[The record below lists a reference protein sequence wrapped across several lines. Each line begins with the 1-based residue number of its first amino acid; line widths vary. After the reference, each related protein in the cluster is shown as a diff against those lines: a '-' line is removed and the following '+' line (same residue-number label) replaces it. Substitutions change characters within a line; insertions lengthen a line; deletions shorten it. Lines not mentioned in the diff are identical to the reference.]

1 MKNNA
6 DGLIVSKTSLLP
18 ICAEISQIRLDATIE
33 IAFAVFFKIVQF
45 LRYASKW
52 RIFMKRKMINGV
64 IAMILILML
73 IINLMPDMVVAL
85 ENIETLNGEVNLD
98 FHKSSQIDEGILEID
113 GYHWEEASKTLT
125 INGIKKFGIVILPQN
140 CEVTVNVQ
148 GDDNYIE
155 NLQFKNKDIG
165 IDAPIKVTFSGKG
178 TLTVKERINMY
189 GADNSSFVVADGVE
203 FIAESGIGIGASGGV
218 NSTMTV
224 NGTLIV
230 QTINEVDAGISA
242 GMLRVGSTGKLS
254 VSGNKG
260 IWLNGINIDNN
271 MTFENAFYIEE
282 GGQFISDCTEFGIA
296 VNFGNCGYGCSV
308 EDVTDKEAEKMLVVP
323 EIDLPVGC
331 KVRVAKS
338 KAYGEKGE
346 EYYGCAITIAHEKAD
361 LKIDDNGRIVGSA
374 SSINIKFH
382 NHVLTNI
389 PSKSATCIQ
398 DGNKEYWI
406 CNECM
411 RVYSDEQGTTL
422 ISIDTTVILA
432 LGHDFT
438 GDFNAYNENSHWHI
452 CKRENCDATDEYQD
466 HHFVKYE
473 YNDDA
478 NYFADGTETAVCD
491 AIGCTQTHT
500 RIKENSKLIDSTAP
514 TGEIK
519 VNKNSFKTFINTI
532 TFGIF
537 CNDKYDVTIMA
548 EDNETGIEHIEYY
561 ISKIA
566 LSKTDI
572 EHIEN
577 WTAYK
582 SFSIENEGK
591 YIIYAKITNK
601 VDGVAYISSDGMV
614 IDKTAPAIIGIEN
627 GKTYCQEVTFTI
639 ADDNIDYITID
650 GEMVSNVRA
659 VNYTLIADGQKHT
672 VKVCD
677 KARNES
683 VCTVTVNNGH
693 TFAQYVLN
701 GDATCME
708 DGTETAKCN
717 FCEEKNTRTAVGSKH
732 NHTMTY
738 HEAKKATCTKE
749 GNVEYWSCSECG
761 KNYDSENGSNVLD
774 NVITAIDSNNH
785 TLVYHE
791 ARKATCK
798 ENGNKEY
805 WSCDNCGKFFS
816 NVAGTKE
823 IIQADIIILALGHD
837 FTGDFNAYNE
847 NSHWHICKR
856 ENCDATDEYQD
867 HHFVKYEYNDD
878 ANYFAD
884 GTETA
889 VCDAIGCTQTH
900 TRIKENSK
908 LIDSTAPTGEIKVN
922 KNSFKT
928 FINTITFGIFC
939 NDKYDVTIMA
949 EDNETGIEHI
959 EYYISKIALSKTDI
973 EHIENWTAYKS
984 FSIENEGKY
993 IIYAKIT
1000 NKVDGV
1006 AYISSDGMVIDK
1018 TAPAIIGIENGK
1030 TYCQE
1035 VTFTIAD
1042 DNIDYITIDGEMVS
1056 NVRAV
1061 NYTLIADGQK
1071 HTVKVCD
1078 KARNESVCTVTV
1090 NNGHTFAQYVL
1101 NGDATCM
1108 EDGTETAKCNFCEEK
1123 NTRTAV
1129 GSKHN
1134 HTMTYHEAKKAICTK
1149 EGNVEYWS
1157 CSECGK
1163 NYDSENNGSV
1173 LDNVITA
1180 IDPNNHTLVYHEAK
1194 KATCT
1199 KEGNVEYWSCSECG
1213 KNYDSENNGSVLDN
1227 VITAIDSN
1235 NHTLVYHEAK
1245 EATCKENGNKEYWNC
1260 DNCGKY
1266 FADATGT
1273 KEITE
1278 TGIIIPAAGHNY
1290 GKPVFNWSDDGK
1302 TCKVTFICEN
1312 DDTHTITN
1320 DGKITSMIKT
1330 NATCTKN
1337 GMISYI
1343 ITVEFE
1349 NKIYTDIKDVI
1360 IPPIPHNIEIQ
1371 NSKKETCMKEGYEGD
1386 KFCTIC
1392 GEIIEKGTIIP
1403 KLNHSYKDGQCTVCG
1418 LTDPDF
1424 KLDELVN
1431 SSQIPENS
1439 PQTSDSSKLIL
1450 WFVLLFI
1457 TGGSFAGAVSCGGKK
1472 K

>member
-1 MKNNA
+1 
-6 DGLIVSKTSLLP
+6 
-18 ICAEISQIRLDATIE
+18 
-33 IAFAVFFKIVQF
+33 
-45 LRYASKW
+45 
-52 RIFMKRKMINGV
+52 MKRKMINSV
-64 IAMILILML
+64 TAMILILML
-73 IINLMPDMVVAL
+73 IMNLMPDMAVAL

-98 FHKSSQIDEGILEID
+98 FHKSNQTDEGTLEID

-125 INGIKKFGIVILPQN
+125 INGIKKFGMVILPQN

-148 GDDNYIE
+148 GDDNYIK
-155 NLQFKNKDIG
+155 NVQFKNKDNG
-165 IDAPIKVTFSGKG
+165 VDAPIKVTFSGKG
-178 TLTVKERINMY
+178 TLTVTEWINMY
-189 GADNSSFVVADGVE
+189 GADNSSFTVLDGVE
-203 FIAESGIGIGASGGV
+203 FIAESGIGIGASGSV
-218 NSTMTV
+218 NSMVTV
-224 NGTLIV
+224 NGTLTV
-230 QTINEVDAGISA
+230 KTINETDVGISA

-260 IWLNGINIDNN
+260 VWLNGMNINND
-271 MTFENAFYIEE
+271 MTFENAFYIEQ
-282 GGQFISDCTEFGIA
+282 GGQFISGCVEFGIA
-296 VNFGNCGYGCSV
+296 INFGNCGYGYSV
-308 EDVTDKEAEKMLVVP
+308 EDVTDKEAEKMLAVP
-323 EIDLPVGC
+323 EIDLPVGY

-374 SSINIKFH
+374 GNICINSH
-382 NHVLTNI
+382 NHVLTNV
-389 PSKSATCIQ
+389 PSKPATCTQ
-398 DGNKEYWI
+398 DGNEEYWI

-422 ISIDTTVILA
+422 ISIDTTIILA

-438 GDFNAYNENSHWHI
+438 GDFNAYNENGHWHI
-452 CKRENCDATDEYQD
+452 CKRENCDVTDEYQD

-473 YNDDA
+473 YNNDA

-514 TGEIK
+514 IGEIK

-561 ISKIA
+561 ISETA
-566 LSKTDI
+566 LSKTNI

-577 WTAYK
+577 WTEYK
-582 SFSIENEGK
+582 NFSIGSEGT

-601 VDGVAYISSDGMV
+601 VGGVAYISSDGMV
-614 IDKTAPAIIGIEN
+614 IDKTAPTIIGIED
-627 GKTYCQEVTFTI
+627 GKTYCQEMTFTV

-650 GEMVSNVRA
+650 GEMVSNVHA
-659 VNYTLIADGQKHT
+659 VNYTLMADGGKHT
-672 VKVCD
+672 IKACD
-677 KARNES
+677 KAGNES
-683 VCTVTVNNGH
+683 FCTVTVNKGH
-693 TFAQYVLN
+693 TFEQYVLN

-708 DGTETAKCN
+708 DGTETARCN
-717 FCEEKNTRTAVGSKH
+717 FCDEKDTRTAVGSKY
-732 NHTMTY
+732 NHTVTY
-738 HEAKKATCTKE
+738 HEAKE
-749 GNVEYWSCSECG
+749 
-761 KNYDSENGSNVLD
+761 
-774 NVITAIDSNNH
+774 
-785 TLVYHE
+785 
-791 ARKATCK
+791 ATCK

-816 NVAGTKE
+816 NAAGTE
-823 IIQADIIILALGHD
+823 EVIQADIIILALGHD

-847 NSHWHICKR
+847 NGHWHICKR
-856 ENCDATDEYQD
+856 ENCDVTDEYQD
-867 HHFVKYEYNDD
+867 HHFVKYEYNND

-908 LIDSTAPTGEIKVN
+908 LIDSTAPIGEIKVN

-959 EYYISKIALSKTDI
+959 EYYISETALSKTNI
-973 EHIENWTAYKS
+973 EHIENWTEYKN
-984 FSIENEGKY
+984 FSIGSEGTY

-1000 NKVDGV
+1000 NKVGGV

-1018 TAPAIIGIENGK
+1018 TAPTIIGIEDGK

-1035 VTFTIAD
+1035 MTFTVAD

-1056 NVRAV
+1056 NVHAV
-1061 NYTLIADGQK
+1061 NYTLMADGGK
-1071 HTVKVCD
+1071 HTIKACD
-1078 KARNESVCTVTV
+1078 KAGNESFCTVTV
-1090 NNGHTFAQYVL
+1090 NKGHTFEQYVL

-1108 EDGTETAKCNFCEEK
+1108 EDGTETARCNFCDEK
-1123 NTRTAV
+1123 DTRTAV
-1129 GSKHN
+1129 GSKYN
-1134 HTMTYHEAKKAICTK
+1134 HTVT
-1149 EGNVEYWS
+1149 
-1157 CSECGK
+1157 
-1163 NYDSENNGSV
+1163 
-1173 LDNVITA
+1173 
-1180 IDPNNHTLVYHEAK
+1180 
-1194 KATCT
+1194 
-1199 KEGNVEYWSCSECG
+1199 
-1213 KNYDSENNGSVLDN
+1213 
-1227 VITAIDSN
+1227 
-1235 NHTLVYHEAK
+1235 YHEAK

-1266 FADATGT
+1266 FADTAST
-1273 KEITE
+1273 KEVTE
-1278 TGIIIPAAGHNY
+1278 TDIIIPATGHNY
-1290 GKPVFNWSDDGK
+1290 GKPIFNWSDDGK

-1312 DDTHTITN
+1312 DDTHTITS
-1320 DGKITSMIKT
+1320 DGKITSTIE

-1337 GMISYI
+1337 GMISYT

-1371 NSKKETCMKEGYEGD
+1371 NSKEETCMKEGYEGD

-1392 GEIIEKGTIIP
+1392 GEIIERGTIIP

-1418 LTDPDF
+1418 LTDPNF
-1424 KLDELVN
+1424 KLDELAN

-1450 WFVLLFI
+1450 WIVLLFI
-1457 TGGSFAGAVSCGGKK
+1457 TGGSFVEATAYSRKK